1 MNIIWAITRAI
12 WRKKGLSKTSAG
24 CLKKKQPALFQN
36 KWRLIG
42 WHIWNTA
49 TVNRSRNLE
58 SEKAMMLKISRAM
71 TAALTTNG
79 RSMKKYIIS
88 FFLILYS
95 GICMAN
101 DIQIR
106 RYSPSLTIDSELS
119 YPIYLAVN
127 TAVNKSYDIKQYNIS
142 VNKGWEEDGELY
154 YIVGFIHKDYSENQR
169 GGSRN
174 FTIFIRRSDYR
185 ISFYLSR

>member
-1 MNIIWAITRAI
+1 
-12 WRKKGLSKTSAG
+12 
-24 CLKKKQPALFQN
+24 
-36 KWRLIG
+36 
-42 WHIWNTA
+42 
-49 TVNRSRNLE
+49 
-58 SEKAMMLKISRAM
+58 MLKISNPRIRA
-71 TAALTTNG
+71 TAAALTANTH
-79 RSMKKYIIS
+79 SMKKYIIS

-142 VNKGWEEDGELY
+142 VTKGWEEDGELY
-154 YIVGFIHKDYSENQR
+154 YVVGFTHKDYSESQK

-174 FTIFIRRSDYR
+174 FTIFIRHSDYR

>member
-1 MNIIWAITRAI
+1 
-12 WRKKGLSKTSAG
+12 
-24 CLKKKQPALFQN
+24 
-36 KWRLIG
+36 
-42 WHIWNTA
+42 
-49 TVNRSRNLE
+49 
-58 SEKAMMLKISRAM
+58 MMLKISRA
-71 TAALTTNG
+71 TAAALIANG
-79 RSMKKYIIS
+79 HSMKKYIIS

-142 VNKGWEEDGELY
+142 VTKGWEEDGELY
-154 YIVGFIHKDYSENQR
+154 YVVGFTHKDYSESQK

-174 FTIFIRRSDYR
+174 FTIFIRHSDYR

>member
-1 MNIIWAITRAI
+1 
-12 WRKKGLSKTSAG
+12 
-24 CLKKKQPALFQN
+24 
-36 KWRLIG
+36 
-42 WHIWNTA
+42 
-49 TVNRSRNLE
+49 
-58 SEKAMMLKISRAM
+58 
-71 TAALTTNG
+71 
-79 RSMKKYIIS
+79 
-88 FFLILYS
+88 
-95 GICMAN
+95 MAN

-127 TAVNKSYDIKQYNIS
+127 MAVNKSYDIKQYNIS

-154 YIVGFIHKDYSENQR
+154 YVVGFTHKDYSENQR

-174 FTIFIRRSDYR
+174 FTIFVRRSDYR

>member
-1 MNIIWAITRAI
+1 MCR
-12 WRKKGLSKTSAG
+12 LPE
-24 CLKKKQPALFQN
+24 KKQPALFQN

-49 TVNRSRNLE
+49 TVNRSQNLE
-58 SEKAMMLKISRAM
+58 SEETMMLKISNPRIRA
-71 TAALTTNG
+71 TAAALTAN
-79 RSMKKYIIS
+79 RHSMKKYIIS

-142 VNKGWEEDGELY
+142 VKKGWEEDGELY
-154 YIVGFIHKDYSENQR
+154 YIVGFIHKDHPASQR

>member
-1 MNIIWAITRAI
+1 
-12 WRKKGLSKTSAG
+12 
-24 CLKKKQPALFQN
+24 
-36 KWRLIG
+36 
-42 WHIWNTA
+42 
-49 TVNRSRNLE
+49 
-58 SEKAMMLKISRAM
+58 MMLKISRVT
-71 TAALTTNG
+71 TAALTANG
-79 RSMKKYIIS
+79 HSMKKYIIS

-142 VNKGWEEDGELY
+142 VKKGWEENCIMWSDLSTKIIPKAKGVEAGILLY
-154 YIVGFIHKDYSENQR
+154 
-169 GGSRN
+169 
-174 FTIFIRRSDYR
+174 
-185 ISFYLSR
+185 L

>member
-1 MNIIWAITRAI
+1 MKRELKYVWWKRNYFPHIILERPRGKNEMCKENGITRADDQFYI
-12 WRKKGLSKTSAG
+12 VDKSLYTGKMYMYIGVVFLVFTSFGA
-24 CLKKKQPALFQN
+24 F
-36 KWRLIG
+36 
-42 WHIWNTA
+42 
-49 TVNRSRNLE
+49 SRDAFE
-58 SEKAMMLKISRAM
+58 IP
-71 TAALTTNG
+71 G
-79 RSMKKYIIS
+79 V

-154 YIVGFIHKDYSENQR
+154 YVVGFIHKDYSENQR

-174 FTIFIRRSDYR
+174 FTIFVRRSDYR

>member
-1 MNIIWAITRAI
+1 
-12 WRKKGLSKTSAG
+12 LSKTSAG
-24 CLKKKQPALFQN
+24 CLKKSSLHFFRIKEGLSD
-36 KWRLIG
+36 G
-42 WHIWNTA
+42 VVWNIA
-49 TVNRSRNLE
+49 TVNCSRNLE
-58 SEKAMMLKISRAM
+58 SEKTMMLKISNPRIRA
-71 TAALTTNG
+71 TAAALTANG
-79 RSMKKYIIS
+79 HSMKKYIIS
-88 FFLILYS
+88 FCLILYS

-127 TAVNKSYDIKQYNIS
+127 MAVNKSYDIKQYNIS
-142 VNKGWEEDGELY
+142 VKKGWEEDGELY
-154 YIVGFIHKDYSENQR
+154 YVVGFIHKDYSESQR